1 MFERKI
7 IIEPLRDAVA
17 SLAEALARPQEDDVV
32 RDAVVKRFEYT
43 FELAWKLMRRILET
57 EYDLSESDRLTKKDL
72 FRQAQEVGLI
82 SSPEVWFE
90 YLTARN
96 RTSHE
101 YSEDAAEEVSEAA
114 GKFLPDAQALLAE
127 LGKRYG

>member
-1 MFERKI
+1 MSEQKI

-17 SLAEALARPQEDDVV
+17 SLAEALARSQEDDVV

-72 FRQAQEVGLI
+72 FRQAHEVGLI
-82 SSPEVWFE
+82 TKPEAWFD
-90 YLTARN
+90 YLVARN

-101 YSEDAAEEVSEAA
+101 YSEDAAEEVCEAA
-114 GKFLPDAQALLAE
+114 KRFLPDAQTLLVE
-127 LGKRYG
+127 LDKRYD